1 LPGSLPDLVKMI
13 RPAVE
18 EAEKEK
24 GAADDLL
31 ARATERN
38 VARSIEDL
46 KKSPVIKAA
55 IDAKQLKIVGAIR
68 HIKDGHVSWLK

>member
-1 LPGSLPDLVKMI
+1 MI

-24 GAADDLL
+24 GAGDNLQT
-31 ARATERN
+31 RATERN
-38 VARSIEDL
+38 VARIIEDL

-55 IDAKQLKIVGAIR
+55 IDAKQLKIVGAMR